1 MSARLRQTVNASNLR
16 VRRTN
21 RCQHRIDRITE
32 VVQHKSTRAERL
44 LDQLRDERSR
54 RVVLVSHCLLNE
66 NTRYAGG
73 ATRPG
78 AVAEVVEE
86 LIAAGYGIHQL
97 PCPERLAWGGVLK
110 RHSLRL
116 YGSKGRPLYAVRG
129 VLVRGFIW
137 WTKLVYRR
145 LARQV
150 ARDVADYRR
159 SGVEVA
165 GIVGIGA
172 SPSCGVT
179 TTLDLRRSLEVVA
192 ARPAAALTRDIMNEQ
207 AVLGCRRPGEGLFI
221 EALDRELKHRGLTVP
236 ALEHDLA
243 AELRGERQA
252 ILATPSPRT
261 LGATR

>member
-1 MSARLRQTVNASNLR
+1 MSKTRGSARL
-16 VRRTN
+16 
-21 RCQHRIDRITE
+21 
-32 VVQHKSTRAERL
+32 L
-44 LDQLRDERSR
+44 LDQLRDARSR

-78 AVAEVVEE
+78 AVAEIIDE

-116 YGSKGRPLYAVRG
+116 YHSKGGPLYAVRG
-129 VLVRGFIW
+129 VLLSAFVW
-137 WTKLVYRR
+137 WTKVIYRR

-150 ARDVADYRR
+150 ARDVADYQQA
-159 SGVEVA
+159 GIAVA

-172 SPSCGVT
+172 SPSWGVT
-179 TTLDLRRSLEVVA
+179 TTLDLRASLEVVA
-192 ARPAAALTRDIMNEQ
+192 ACPAAALTLDVMNEQ
-207 AVLGCRRPGEGLFI
+207 AVLGCRRAGAGLFI
-221 EALDRELKHRGLTVP
+221 KALDRELQRRGLTVP

-252 ILATPSPRT
+252 VLATGTQRT
-261 LGATR
+261 LGSIRRT

>member
-1 MSARLRQTVNASNLR
+1 MSKTRASARL
-16 VRRTN
+16 
-21 RCQHRIDRITE
+21 
-32 VVQHKSTRAERL
+32 L
-44 LDQLRDERSR
+44 LDQLHDERSR

-78 AVAEVVEE
+78 AVAEVIEE
-86 LIAAGYGIHQL
+86 LIAAGVGIHQL

-110 RHSLRL
+110 PHSLRL
-116 YGSKGRPLYAVRG
+116 YHSKGGPIYAVRG
-129 VLVRGFIW
+129 ALLSAFVW
-137 WTKLVYRR
+137 WTNLRYRR

-150 ARDVADYRR
+150 ARDVADYHQA
-159 SGVEVA
+159 GITVV

-179 TTLDLRRSLEVVA
+179 TTLDLRASLEVVA
-192 ARPAAALTRDIMNEQ
+192 ACPAAALTRDVMNEQ

-221 EALDRELKHRGLTVP
+221 KALDRALKRRRLTVP

-243 AELRGERQA
+243 AELRGQHQA
-252 ILATPSPRT
+252 VRATPTPRT
-261 LGATR
+261 LGTLPGTSAKGR